1 MADVKLNFDLLGK
14 PEGLADLDK
23 YLSYHSFVGG
33 VKNATTD
40 DVAVFNK
47 LADTPSQSAYP
58 NVYRWYL
65 HVKTWHKNPP
75 SGLPKGHF
83 KVDEAKK
90 ADDDLDLFGDAAD
103 DEDDG
108 DSLKKKME
116 AMKAAKTKKKPV
128 NKSSLVLHIE
138 PASVD
143 VDLDEVLRLVKGLK
157 VEGLTWGEAST
168 RIPLAFGIEKLQV
181 MCTIV
186 DDLVNTNEVVEM
198 IESLGLTEDQKKLK
212 EERDDEDDYD
222 SDDEVLGLVQSA
234 TIVSFNKL

>member
-1 MADVKLNFDLLGK
+1 MADLKVDFDSLGK
-14 PEGLADLDK
+14 TEGLLNLDK
-23 YLSYHSFVGG
+23 FLSYHSFVGG

-40 DVAVFNK
+40 DVAVFKK
-47 LADTPSQSAYP
+47 LGKAPAEEEYP

-65 HVKTWHKNPP
+65 HVSTWCNSPP
-75 SGLPKGHF
+75 KELPKGNF
-83 KVDEAKK
+83 PVKEDKK
-90 ADDDLDLFGDAAD
+90 TDDDIDLFGEAD
-103 DEDDG
+103 EEED

-116 AMKAAKTKKKPV
+116 AMKAAKTKKKEV
-128 NKSSLVLHIE
+128 AKSSLVIHVE

-143 VDLDEVLRLVKGLK
+143 VDLDEVLKLVRGLK
-157 VEGLTWGEAST
+157 VEGLTWGEASA

-198 IESLGLTEDQKKLK
+198 IENLGLSEEDKAKKN
-212 EERDDEDDYD
+212 EREDEDEEYD